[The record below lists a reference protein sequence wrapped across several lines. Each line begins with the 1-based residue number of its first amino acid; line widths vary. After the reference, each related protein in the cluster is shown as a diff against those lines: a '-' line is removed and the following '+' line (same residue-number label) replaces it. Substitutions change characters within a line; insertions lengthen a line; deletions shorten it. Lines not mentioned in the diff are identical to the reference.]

1 MGVKV
6 TNNAFGTLSSAINT
20 SVTTITLDSGQGAR
34 FPTLGAGDHFY
45 GTLVDTS
52 NNLEIVKVTAR
63 STDSLTVV
71 RGQDGTTATAFAIG
85 DRFEL
90 RPVAALFEDII
101 AGASVDGITS
111 ASASGTAMS
120 ITSGND
126 VAFDTN
132 TLFIDAT
139 NNHVGFGTATPANP
153 IDATL
158 AAGADFVARFQNT
171 TAATPYNVW
180 VKDASSGA
188 DGYPL
193 LQVTDNAGT
202 GTYFRVDSGTG
213 RVYMPKNPS
222 FYARGSGG
230 WYTISNGANTQVPFT
245 LTNHNTGS
253 HYDTSTSTFTAPSG
267 GRYMFSLGT
276 YGRLQGGQ
284 GDNTRYW
291 FSGFLK
297 NNAVV
302 NSNSIVGYQNDGDY
316 DFGYTQTIVIELA
329 ANDTVKVYGRS
340 AGAYNGEVYRANCF
354 FCGHHLS

>member
-6 TNNAFGTLSSAINT
+6 TNNAFGTLSAAINT
-20 SVTTITLDSGQGAR
+20 SATTITLDSGQGAR
-34 FPTLGAGDHFY
+34 FPTLGASDYFF

-63 STDSLTVV
+63 SSDSLTVV

-101 AGASVDGITS
+101 SGASVDGITS

-126 VAFDTN
+126 VAFDTD
-132 TLFIDAT
+132 TLFVDAT

-230 WYTISNGANTQVPFT
+230 WYTVSNGSNTQIPLTV
-245 LTNHNTGS
+245 TNHNTGS

-267 GRYMFSLGT
+267 GRYMFALGT
-276 YGRLQGGQ
+276 YGRIQGGQ

-316 DFGYTQTIVIELA
+316 DFGYTQTIVVELA
-329 ANDTVKVYGRS
+329 ANDTMKVYARS
-340 AGAYNGEVYRANCF
+340 AGSYNGEVYRANCF